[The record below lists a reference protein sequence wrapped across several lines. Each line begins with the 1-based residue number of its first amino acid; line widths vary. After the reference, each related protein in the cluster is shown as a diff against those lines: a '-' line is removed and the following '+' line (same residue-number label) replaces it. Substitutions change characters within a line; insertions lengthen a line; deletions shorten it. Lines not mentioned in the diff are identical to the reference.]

1 GAAARTTAR
10 PRLHERRHPRG
21 GARSERPRAP
31 ARDRVRARAGRARRR
46 RGGVRERARYGNPP
60 QRSHRDRG
68 AQARPRPA
76 GRRRSG
82 ELDQGRHGPHH
93 GRGRDAGSD
102 HVPARRAPR
111 GDPPHPRL
119 RERRRRVRSRL
130 RAAASAFRASTRE
143 CLLGVAAVQATLD
156 DAGISREAIAG
167 THTALLYVTAASY
180 GSSNRAF
187 IAAGEPGSAGALHF
201 PYTAPSA
208 VPAEVTI
215 EYGLRGTY
223 VTLIG
228 GATVTLEALAWAGR
242 LLAEGACERA
252 LVLAVETFAECAD
265 LFARDRRLLSR

>member
-1 GAAARTTAR
+1 MTGVS
-10 PRLHERRHPRG
+10 L
-21 GARSERPRAP
+21 
-31 ARDRVRARAGRARRR
+31 AGV
-46 RGGVRERARYGNPP
+46 GVITGW
-60 QRSHRDRG
+60 
-68 AQARPRPA
+68 
-76 GRRRSG
+76 
-82 ELDQGRHGPHH
+82 
-93 GRGRDAGSD
+93 GRGVDAWPD
-102 HVPARRAPR
+102 DARRAA
-111 GDPPHPRL
+111 GDRAVVTAATPPL
-119 RERRRRVRSRL
+119 DGERFRR
-130 RAAASAFRASTRE
+130 ATRE

-167 THTALLYVTAASY
+167 THTALLYVTAAAY

-228 GATVTLEALAWAGR
+228 GAAVTLEALAWAGR

-265 LFARDRRLLSR
+265 LFARDRRLLSRPLTEAAACALLVLGARPIEIRAGDHVSDMTARVDRRVGETLACGPLLGLALARASGDDPWTVTGRWRGRTAALAEA